1 MKLIACDSVYNV
13 MPYYRVLLFQLNRR
27 HMSSSVYT
35 RRDIAA
41 RCRGAMDAEN
51 GLQRNQQ
58 GRLH

>member
-1 MKLIACDSVYNV
+1 MLYGLSVDNQNYLLNQ
-13 MPYYRVLLFQLNRR
+13 VLLSGGGGAL
-27 HMSSSVYT
+27 SSVFT